1 MKKITFML
9 FSMLAMLTVF
19 CSCSNDDDDKETMTN
34 YASIVVDG
42 NSIINEDDDQAVTIS
57 VMLAYA
63 PKNDVTV
70 NFSLQN
76 NDGEVASIQNEA
88 TATIPAGQKTLSVAI
103 KSNNKHQ
110 LSVPRVITV
119 NANFSDPN
127 IKTDG
132 KTCSLTIN
140 PDSDIPELTADQL
153 KLIEGYKE
161 KYNLDL
167 TKILGKVNV
176 STLVTFNDD
185 DKVDYND
192 NNDTRSF
199 SGTTI
204 ITLSDKAT
212 ADKPV
217 LKMVANAMG
226 MAAFNYEML
235 RKKTVEDNE
244 YFTQTPFGAAVMNAI
259 SYDYNK
265 ETFTMTLDGIEVN
278 PTDMTLQF
286 TGKKTTIYDDEITTI
301 PFDYTF
307 SAWTRLKAMADE
319 GKSLV
324 VDDGE
329 TKTEYSVQDIIDG
342 GGTINPSAFFDNTDI
357 EEDATETS
365 YPNIYV
371 KPVGKI
377 DFAGGKMTFAFP
389 WYLDN
394 TYGCQ
399 RVEATY
405 NFGK

>member
-9 FSMLAMLTVF
+9 FSMLAMLTTF
-19 CSCSNDDDDKETMTN
+19 SACSSDNDNETMTN
-34 YASIVVDG
+34 YASVVVNG
-42 NSIINEDDDQAVTIS
+42 NSIISEDDDQAITVF

-63 PKNDVTV
+63 PKKDVTV
-70 NFSLQN
+70 TFSLQN
-76 NDGEVASIQNEA
+76 NDGEVASIQNE
-88 TATIPAGQKTLSVAI
+88 TTVTIPADYKTQSITI

-110 LSVPRVITV
+110 LSVPRVISV
-119 NANFSDPN
+119 NATFSDPN

-132 KTCSLTIN
+132 KACSFTVN

-161 KYNLDL
+161 KYNIDL

-185 DKVDYND
+185 DKADWND

-244 YFTQTPFGAAVMNAI
+244 YFTQTPFGAAVMSAVN
-259 SYDYNK
+259 YDYSK
-265 ETFTMTLDGIEVN
+265 ESFTMTLDGIEVN
-278 PTDMTLQF
+278 TSDMTLQF

-307 SAWTRLKAMADE
+307 SAWSRLKAMADE

-329 TKTEYSVQDIIDG
+329 TKTEYTVQDIIDG
-342 GGTINPSAFFDNTDI
+342 GGTLNPSAYFDNTDI
-357 EEDATETS
+357 NEDATETG

-371 KPVGKI
+371 KPAGKI
-377 DFAGGKMTFAFP
+377 DFAAGKMTFAFP

-405 NFGK
+405 SFGK